1 MANFRPG
8 SSAAGQTVVN
18 DEALIAALGGLDLR
32 GYGAAI
38 YALPADLEPGAE
50 AGGCEAQGEGAMPS
64 WLEEAYAGDDGWCE
78 GGPAEEQAPQSP
90 SSYHRRV
97 MREWLRL
104 WGRRVRDPALRHSS
118 FLIFLRSLYKT
129 ELCRSFEETGACR
142 YAYKCQVGAP
152 VAAPALRFPP

>member
-78 GGPAEEQAPQSP
+78 GGPAEEQNPQSP

-118 FLIFLRSLYKT
+118 FLIFLQPLQN
-129 ELCRSFEETGACR
+129 GALPLVR
-142 YAYKCQVGAP
+142 GDGRVP
-152 VAAPALRFPP
+152 LRL